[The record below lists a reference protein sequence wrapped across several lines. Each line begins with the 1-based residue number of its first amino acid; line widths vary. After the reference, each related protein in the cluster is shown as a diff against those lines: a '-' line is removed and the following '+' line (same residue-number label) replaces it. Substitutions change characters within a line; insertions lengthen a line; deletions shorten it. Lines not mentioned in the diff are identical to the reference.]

1 MNSHSQSR
9 AVLSMHDVMPET
21 LSLVEDFLAFCRSY
35 TIPPMTLLV
44 VPGCDWRD
52 DQLDRLREL
61 AGLGHEL
68 AAHGWLHR
76 VGKPRGLYHRL
87 HSTLLSRNVAEHLAL
102 DGEGILAL
110 MRRSHAWF
118 AEHDLPAPSLYVP
131 PAWALGAV
139 ARHSLTSLNF
149 ERVEVLRGVLD
160 LRTSHLHPLPLV
172 GFEADSGFRA
182 ASLRLWNSS
191 QIGMARISR
200 RTLRIGVHPQDLN
213 LRLGDSLCELLQ
225 ERWRFIRYG
234 DAL

>member
-1 MNSHSQSR
+1 MNSQSR
-9 AVLSMHDVMPET
+9 AVLSMHDVIPET
-21 LSLVEDFLAFCRSY
+21 LSLVEDFLTLCRSY

-52 DQLDRLREL
+52 VQLGRLREL
-61 AGLGHEL
+61 AGLGPEL

-76 VGKPRGLYHRL
+76 LGTPRGLYHRL
-87 HSTLLSRNVAEHLAL
+87 HSALLSRNVAEHLAL
-102 DGEGILAL
+102 DCEGILAL

-118 AEHDLPAPSLYVP
+118 AEHNLPSPSLYVP

-160 LRTSHLHPLPLV
+160 LRTTHLHTLPLV

-213 LRLGDSLCELLQ
+213 LRLGDSLRELLQ
-225 ERWRFIRYG
+225 EHWHFISYG

>member
-1 MNSHSQSR
+1 MNSQPR

-21 LSLVEDFLAFCRSY
+21 LSLVEDFLAFCS
-35 TIPPMTLLV
+35 THAIPPMTLLV

-52 DQLDRLREL
+52 EQLDRLRDL

-76 VGKPRGLYHRL
+76 VGTPQSLYHRL

-102 DGEGILAL
+102 DGESILAL

-139 ARHSLTSLNF
+139 ARQSLASLDF
-149 ERVEVLRGVLD
+149 ARIEVLRGVLD
-160 LRTSHLHPLPLV
+160 LRTAHLHPLPLV

-182 ASLRLWNSS
+182 AILRLWNSS
-191 QIGMARISR
+191 QTGMARISR

-213 LRLGDSLCELLQ
+213 LRLGGSLRELLK
-225 ERWRFIRYG
+225 ERWHFISYG
-234 DAL
+234 DVL

>member
-1 MNSHSQSR
+1 MNSQSR
-9 AVLSMHDVMPET
+9 AVLSMHDVIPET
-21 LSLVEDFLAFCRSY
+21 LSLAEDFLTLCRSY

-52 DQLDRLREL
+52 VQLDRLREL

-76 VGKPRGLYHRL
+76 LGTPRGLYHRL
-87 HSTLLSRNVAEHLAL
+87 HSALLSRNVAEHLAL
-102 DGEGILAL
+102 DCEGILAL

-118 AEHDLPAPSLYVP
+118 AEHNLPSPSLYVP

-160 LRTSHLHPLPLV
+160 LRTTHLHTLPLV

-213 LRLGDSLCELLQ
+213 LRLGDSLRELLQ
-225 ERWRFIRYG
+225 EHWHFISYG

>member
-1 MNSHSQSR
+1 MNSQSR
-9 AVLSMHDVMPET
+9 AVLSMHDVIPET
-21 LSLVEDFLAFCRSY
+21 LSLVEDFLTLCRSY

-52 DQLDRLREL
+52 VQLDRLREL

-76 VGKPRGLYHRL
+76 VGTPRGLYHRL
-87 HSTLLSRNVAEHLAL
+87 HSALLSRNVAEHLAL
-102 DGEGILAL
+102 DCEGILAL

-118 AEHDLPAPSLYVP
+118 AEHNLPSPSLYVP

-160 LRTSHLHPLPLV
+160 LRTTHLHTLPLV

-213 LRLGDSLCELLQ
+213 LRLGDSLRELLQ
-225 ERWRFIRYG
+225 EHWHFISYG